1 MISEYSCP
9 FLRNTGKAYGNASTR
24 PEGYR
29 FHWKAKKHIPC
40 ADCGKPTA
48 SACGRCPLHVR
59 DYYVTRHYDKLRRER
74 TYVGQSYASQF
85 YDRLRSEIRE
95 RSYEEIM
102 VTYRNTL
109 TNLNISLCR
118 ECLIPIKMG
127 EGDYCVSCQP
137 E

>member
-1 MISEYSCP
+1 MISKYSCP
-9 FLRNTGKAYGNASTR
+9 FLCNTEKACGNASTR
-24 PEGYR
+24 PEGCR
-29 FHWKAKKHIPC
+29 FHWKAKKRIPC
-40 ADCGKPTA
+40 SDCGKPTA

-59 DYYVTRHYDKLRRER
+59 GYYVTRYYDRLRRD
-74 TYVGQSYASQF
+74 VGQSYASQF

-102 VTYRNTL
+102 LTYRNTL

-118 ECLIPIKMG
+118 ECLLLIKLG
-127 EGDYCVSCQP
+127 EEDYCDSCQP